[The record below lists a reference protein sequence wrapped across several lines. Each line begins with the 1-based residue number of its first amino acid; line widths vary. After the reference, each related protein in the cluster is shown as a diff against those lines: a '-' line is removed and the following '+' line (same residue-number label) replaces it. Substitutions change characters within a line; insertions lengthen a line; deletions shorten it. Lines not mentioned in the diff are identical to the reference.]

1 MLFELY
7 VTVPSPALTVTAFIR
22 YLKNGN
28 LVEDDGFDIDEY
40 SYEDNE
46 EE

>member
-1 MLFELY
+1 VAFKD
-7 VTVPSPALTVTAFIR
+7 ALTVTAFIR